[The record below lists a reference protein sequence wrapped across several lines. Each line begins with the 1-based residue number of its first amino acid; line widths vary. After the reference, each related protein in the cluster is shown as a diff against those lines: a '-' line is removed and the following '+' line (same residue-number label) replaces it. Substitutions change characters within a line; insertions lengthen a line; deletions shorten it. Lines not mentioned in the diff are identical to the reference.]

1 MHAEKAKGLQLGHF
15 TRASLAD
22 SVGLFKK
29 DNVSF
34 VWSKKAL
41 EMHVGMCFY
50 FYLFTSV
57 SLVDV
62 IPIFQKQTLCLEAG
76 AEIRSA

>member
-22 SVGLFKK
+22 SVGLFEK